1 MIQDANG
8 PVMVEQMSP
17 QDQVRGSP
25 TMSYGTQSRE
35 QRPSVDARRLWAG
48 GLASALIAA
57 LIAVAGIAIA
67 RGLFDIPIL
76 APEDQGVW
84 GDADTGWY
92 AAAAAAAA
100 LVATGLVHLLIV
112 TTPRPMRFF
121 GWTIGLITLLA
132 TTMPFAAD
140 ASTASKIA
148 TALIN
153 VVLGVAIGTLI
164 AGVARSAV
172 RTASRHRAA
181 RPPEPP
187 PYPSATS

>member
-1 MIQDANG
+1 
-8 PVMVEQMSP
+8 
-17 QDQVRGSP
+17 
-25 TMSYGTQSRE
+25 MSYGTQSGE

-48 GLASALIAA
+48 GLASALVAA

-92 AAAAAAAA
+92 AAVAAAAA
-100 LVATGLVHLLIV
+100 LLATGLVHVLMV
-112 TTPRPMRFF
+112 TTPRPLRFF
-121 GWTIGLITLLA
+121 GWTIGLVTLVA
-132 TTMPFAAD
+132 AIMPFAAD
-140 ASTASKIA
+140 ASTGSKLA

-153 VVLGVAIGTLI
+153 LVLGLAIGSLV

-172 RTASRHRAA
+172 RMEPRHRTAP
-181 RPPEPP
+181 PPEPP
-187 PYPSATS
+187 TYPGGTS